1 VTLIA
6 LTSAKHSPGVT
17 TAALACATA
26 WSAYHESL
34 LVEADPAGGDLAA
47 RLLLPFD
54 PDLVSLAAASRHH
67 GAPASQL
74 DAHLQPLP
82 GGGSSLLGPG
92 SPEQAGVALSEI
104 GTGLFAALAGR
115 SGLTVVDCGRW
126 SPTSPAR
133 SALRVADLVL
143 VVLRPTLEGIVHLR
157 SRAASLGSDAAG
169 RLGLLLV
176 GERPYTAAE
185 VQEAAGIPVTG
196 VLADDP
202 RGAAAL
208 YQSGPGPARRLL
220 LVRSARSLL
229 ETALGHECGCVP
241 ALPGKVHA

>member
-17 TAALACATA
+17 TAALACVTA

-34 LVEADPAGGDLAA
+34 VVEADPAGGDLAA

-67 GAPASQL
+67 GASPPLL
-74 DAHLQPLP
+74 DSHLQQLP
-82 GGGSSLLGPG
+82 GGGCALLGPG

-104 GTGLFAALAGR
+104 ATGLFAALAGR
-115 SGLTVVDCGRW
+115 SGLTVIDCGRW
-126 SPTSPAR
+126 SSASPAR

-157 SRAASLGSDAAG
+157 SRAANLRSDAAG

-176 GERPYTAAE
+176 GDRPYTASE
-185 VQEAAGIPVTG
+185 VQEAVGIPVAG
-196 VLADDP
+196 VLADDA

-208 YQSGPGPARRLL
+208 YQSAAGPARRLL
-220 LVRSARSLL
+220 LVRSGRSLL
-229 ETALGHECGCVP
+229 ESALGHECGCVLD
-241 ALPGKVHA
+241 LPGKVHA

>member
-17 TAALACATA
+17 TAALACVTA
-26 WSAYHESL
+26 WSAYHEAL

-54 PDLVSLAAASRHH
+54 PDLVSLSAASRHH
-67 GAPASQL
+67 SAPATRL

-82 GGGSSLLGPG
+82 GGGSALLGPG
-92 SPEQAGVALSEI
+92 SPDQAGVALSEI
-104 GTGLFAALAGR
+104 GAGLFAALAGR
-115 SGLTVVDCGRW
+115 SELAVVDCGRW
-126 SPTSPAR
+126 STASPAR
-133 SALRVADLVL
+133 AALRAADLAL
-143 VVLRPTLEGIVHLR
+143 VVLRPTVEGIVHLR
-157 SRAASLGSDAAG
+157 SRGASLRSDAAG

-185 VQEAAGIPVTG
+185 VEEAVGIPVTG

-229 ETALGHECGCVP
+229 EIATGHECGCMP
-241 ALPGKVHA
+241 DLAGKVRA